1 LSYRLYKFRNPWRI
15 DAGFT
20 GKWNDS
26 SPMWKADGEN
36 YDEQA
41 GHVVSN
47 DGIMWIEE
55 SEVF

>member
-1 LSYRLYKFRNPWRI
+1 
-15 DAGFT
+15 
-20 GKWNDS
+20 
-26 SPMWKADGEN
+26 MWKADGEN

-55 SEVF
+55 SEVFQTFTSMNIAWYEKDW